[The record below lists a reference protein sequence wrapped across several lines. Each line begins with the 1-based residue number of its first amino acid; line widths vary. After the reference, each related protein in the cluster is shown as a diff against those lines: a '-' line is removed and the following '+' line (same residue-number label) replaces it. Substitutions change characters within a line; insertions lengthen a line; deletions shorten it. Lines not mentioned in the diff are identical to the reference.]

1 MNFTLDK
8 SKTKI
13 LKIIIGVFTAI
24 WTIIFIPCLWII
36 FFTDE
41 YKHPGSIFPIIL
53 GLAIYLNAF
62 RFFKM
67 AKDNGGTINAL
78 QLKIWLILFVRG
90 VFVSCLYVFIVG
102 KSILYTIV
110 FSLMYIGSLYCEYV
124 LKKQRR

>member
-13 LKIIIGVFTAI
+13 LKIIIGVFTAV

-67 AKDNGGTINAL
+67 AKDNDGTINAL
-78 QLKIWLILFVRG
+78 QLKIWLMLFVRG
-90 VFVSCLYVFIVG
+90 VFVSCLYASIVG
-102 KSILYTIV
+102 KSILNIIL
-110 FSLMYIGSLYCEYV
+110 FSLMFIGSLYCEYV
-124 LKKQRR
+124 LKKQIR

>member
-8 SKTKI
+8 FKIKTLK
-13 LKIIIGVFTAI
+13 KIIGIFTVV
-24 WTIIFIPCLWII
+24 WTVIFIPCLWII

-41 YKHPGSIFPIIL
+41 YKNPVSIFPIIL

-62 RFFKM
+62 RFFRMVKNN
-67 AKDNGGTINAL
+67 DETINAL
-78 QLKIWLILFVRG
+78 QLKIWLLLFVRG
-90 VFVSCLYVFIVG
+90 IFVSCLYVFIVG

-110 FSLMYIGSLYCEYV
+110 FSLMFIGSLYCEYV

>member
-1 MNFTLDK
+1 MKFTLDK

-13 LKIIIGVFTAI
+13 LEIIIGGFTAV

-36 FFTDE
+36 FSTDE
-41 YKHPGSIFPIIL
+41 YKHPVSIFPIIL
-53 GLAIYLNAF
+53 GMVIYLNPF

-67 AKDNGGTINAL
+67 VKDNDGTINAM
-78 QLKIWLILFVRG
+78 QLKIWLLLFVRG